1 MKLQE
6 TTFKKLILA
15 LSIVIPVVVVILF
28 EVQIE
33 GYNTNFLP
41 PIYATTNA
49 LTAIFL
55 VSALIAI
62 KNKNIELHERLI
74 KICIGLSVVFLV
86 LYVARHITSSE
97 VKYGDIDHDGI
108 LSDFEKGEV
117 GSIRYAYYFL
127 LITHIALSV
136 VVIPF
141 VLFAFMRGILNQ
153 VEKHK
158 KIVRFA
164 FPIWLYVAVT
174 GVIVYLMISPY
185 YV

>member
-1 MKLQE
+1 MNLKE
-6 TTFKKLILA
+6 TTFKKIILA
-15 LSIVIPVVVVILF
+15 LSIVIPLVVVILF
-28 EVQIE
+28 EIKID
-33 GYNTNFLP
+33 GYDTNFLP
-41 PIYATTNA
+41 AIYASTNA
-49 LTAIFL
+49 LTAVFL
-55 VSALIAI
+55 VLALIAI
-62 KNKNIELHERLI
+62 KNKNIKLHERLI

-97 VKYGDIDHDGI
+97 VKFGDIDKDGI

-117 GSIRYAYYFL
+117 GAMRYLYYVL
-127 LITHIALSV
+127 LITHIAFSV
-136 VVIPF
+136 IVIPF
-141 VLFAFMRGILNQ
+141 VLYAFMRGILNQ

-164 FPIWLYVAVT
+164 FPIWLYVAVS